1 MQHSGWLFCF
11 VKKSLTRYFCNLNF
25 NFKKLTMGKS
35 KLSLLIVLLLS
46 GSFLLAQNKNI
57 TGKVIDAGGS
67 PLAGVSVKVKGTSI
81 GTTSNT
87 DGSFSITVADNVK
100 KLAVSSVGYEDQE
113 VDASGSSLLITMAQS
128 TKDLNEVVVVGY
140 GTKIKKDVSA
150 SIAKV
155 TSKEFQNLPLPS
167 FEQALQGRASGVY
180 INTGSGKLGQGLSI
194 RVRGI
199 SSVSA
204 NQQPFVV
211 IDGVPVVSQSLGSAT
226 EPDNP
231 LATLNPD
238 DIESIEV
245 LKDASSSAIY
255 GARASNGVLLVTTKS
270 GKQGKTKLNV
280 GYFSGWSEPTK
291 KQEFLNAT
299 QYKQLFTAA
308 AENVGYVAA
317 DEFAGE
323 TGTNDWNSTNNTN
336 WADEAFQKGY
346 IKQYN
351 ISVNGG
357 DARTKFLFSG
367 SFNDQKG
374 IIIGNRLTRATGRVN
389 LDHVI
394 NKSFKVG
401 ANISLAQSNN
411 YRVPSDNSFSNPIQL
426 NALPPLHPL
435 LDANGKN
442 NNATLYYNNL
452 IELEDNN
459 RNLSK
464 TYRSISSIFAEW
476 NILSNLKFRSQAGID
491 WNNLQENQFLG
502 RRSLDGA
509 PEGYSYDNQVT
520 SSVFT
525 NTNTLQWNN
534 KNAGAHAIDALA
546 GIEYQRGIANG
557 ASVEGRAF
565 PSDRFTRIANAAIIS
580 NGSSTETQFRFL
592 SYFARAN
599 YKLKNKYLF
608 GASVRADGSS
618 RFGSDNR
625 YGLFPAASAAW
636 ILSEENFLSNNKVLS
651 FLKIR
656 TSYGRTGN
664 AEIGNFSS
672 LSLYTSSAY
681 ANIAGLITSQIGV
694 PALTWENT
702 DQFDVGIDFGFW
714 NNRISGEVDYFR
726 KNTKD
731 MLLNVPL
738 PATNGFTNITKNI
751 GDMMNTGW
759 EFTLN
764 ANLIRSALNWTTSF
778 NISTYRNE
786 VTRLVSPVPPGQRT
800 LGRLAVGAPFGQFYG
815 RKYMGVDP
823 ANGDALYMRADGSTT
838 NDYSLAA
845 DTVLGNPNPDFYGGW
860 NNKFSYKG
868 FDLDIQ
874 CQFVSGNDL
883 YNIAGFFQSV
893 NGDYFDNQTVDQ
905 MNYWTKPGD
914 ITDIPQPRL
923 YDGNGANKSSR
934 WVQDGSYFRVKSVNF
949 GYNFPRKLLQK
960 AKIDNARV
968 YIAAQN
974 LFTFTKYKGYDPEV
988 NATYTGNLN
997 LGHDFYTPPQARTIT
1012 LGINLGF

>member
-1 MQHSGWLFCF
+1 MR
-11 VKKSLTRYFCNLNF
+11 KKINVMLAF
-25 NFKKLTMGKS
+25 
-35 KLSLLIVLLLS
+35 LLLTAQ
-46 GSFLLAQNKNI
+46 LIWAQNKTL
-57 TGKVIDAGGS
+57 TGKVTDNNGAPIS
-67 PLAGVSVKVKGTSI
+67 GVSVMVKGTTA
-81 GTTSNT
+81 GTFTGQ
-87 DGSFSITVADNVK
+87 DGTFSFTVPDNAKTLVIS
-100 KLAVSSVGYEDQE
+100 AVGYATQE
-113 VDASGSSLLITMAQS
+113 IAVSGSSYQLSLKVAEAQNL
-128 TKDLNEVVVVGY
+128 DEVVVVGY
-140 GTKIKKDVSA
+140 GTKIKKDITSSV
-150 SIAKV
+150 AKV

-180 INTGSGKLGQGLSI
+180 INTGSGKLGQGLNI

-199 SSVSA
+199 SSISA

-270 GKQGKTKLNV
+270 GKQGRTKLNV
-280 GYFSGWSEPTK
+280 GFFTGWSEPTK
-291 KQEFLNAT
+291 KQKFLDAT
-299 QYKQLFTAA
+299 QYKELFTAA
-308 AENVGYVAA
+308 ADNMGYVAA
-317 DEFAGE
+317 DEFEAE
-323 TGTNDWNSTNNTN
+323 TGTTDWNSTNNTN
-336 WADEAFQKGY
+336 WSDQAFQEGY
-346 IKQYN
+346 IRQYN
-351 ISVNGG
+351 VSLNGG

-367 SFNDQKG
+367 SFNDQNG
-374 IIIGNRLTRATGRVN
+374 IILGNRLTRATGRVN
-389 LDHVI
+389 LDHTI
-394 NKSFKVG
+394 NKNFKVG
-401 ANISLAQSNN
+401 ANLSLVQSNN
-411 YRVPSDNSFSNPIQL
+411 YRVPSDNAFSNPIQL

-435 LDANGKN
+435 LDADGKN
-442 NNATLYYNNL
+442 NQATLYYNNL
-452 IELEDNN
+452 IEVEDNN

-464 TYRSISSIFAEW
+464 TYRSISSIYAEW
-476 NILSNLKFRSQAGID
+476 NILPNLRFRTQAGID

-502 RRSLDGA
+502 RRTLDGA

-534 KNAGAHAIDALA
+534 KAAGNHNIDALV

-580 NGSSTETQFRFL
+580 SGSSTETQFRFL

-599 YKLKNKYLF
+599 YKFKNKYLF

-618 RFGSDNR
+618 RFGADNR
-625 YGLFPAASAAW
+625 YGLFPALSAGW
-636 ILSEENFLSNNKVLS
+636 IISEESFLHSNRVLS
-651 FLKIR
+651 FLKLR

-672 LSLYTSSAY
+672 LNLYTSAAY
-681 ANIAGLITSQIGV
+681 ANIAGLVTSQIGV
-694 PALTWENT
+694 PGLTWENT
-702 DQFDVGIDFGFW
+702 DQFDIGLDFGFW
-714 NNRISGEVDYFR
+714 NNRISGEIDYFK

-731 MLLNVPL
+731 ILLNVPL
-738 PATNGFTNITKNI
+738 PATNGYTNITKNI
-751 GDMMNTGW
+751 GDMVNTGW

-764 ANLIRSALNWTTSF
+764 ANIIRSSSFNWTTSF
-778 NISTYRNE
+778 NISTYKNE
-786 VTRLVSPVPPGQRT
+786 VTRLVSPVPPGART
-800 LGRLAVGAPFGQFYG
+800 LGRLAVGSPFGEFYG

-823 ANGDALYMRADGSTT
+823 ANGDALYMMADGSTT
-838 NDYSLAA
+838 NDYSAA
-845 DTVLGNPNPDFYGGW
+845 VDTVVGNPNPDFYGGW

-905 MNYWTKPGD
+905 LNYWKKPGD
-914 ITDIPQPRL
+914 VTDIPQPRL
-923 YDGNGANKSSR
+923 YDGNGAGKSSR
-934 WVQDGSYFRVKSVNF
+934 WVQDGSYFRIKSVNL
-949 GYNFPRKLLQK
+949 GYNFPRKMLQK
-960 AKIDNARV
+960 IKIDNARLYV
-968 YIAAQN
+968 AAQN

-988 NATYTGNLN
+988 NTTYIGNLN

-1012 LGINLGF
+1012 VGINLGF

>member
-1 MQHSGWLFCF
+1 MT
-11 VKKSLTRYFCNLNF
+11 KKINVMLAF
-25 NFKKLTMGKS
+25 
-35 KLSLLIVLLLS
+35 LLLTAQ
-46 GSFLLAQNKNI
+46 LIWAQNKTL
-57 TGKVIDAGGS
+57 TGKVTDNNGAPIS
-67 PLAGVSVKVKGTSI
+67 GVSVMVKGTTA
-81 GTTSNT
+81 GTFTGQ
-87 DGSFSITVADNVK
+87 DGTFSFTVPDNAKTLVIS
-100 KLAVSSVGYEDQE
+100 AVGYATQE
-113 VDASGSSLLITMAQS
+113 IAVSGSSYQLSLKVAEAQNL
-128 TKDLNEVVVVGY
+128 DEVVVVGY
-140 GTKIKKDVSA
+140 GTKIKKDITSSV
-150 SIAKV
+150 AKV

-180 INTGSGKLGQGLSI
+180 INTGSGKLGQGLNI

-199 SSVSA
+199 SSISA

-270 GKQGKTKLNV
+270 GKQGRTKLNV
-280 GYFSGWSEPTK
+280 GFFTGWSEPTK
-291 KQEFLNAT
+291 KQKFLDAT
-299 QYKQLFTAA
+299 QYKELFTAA
-308 AENVGYVAA
+308 ADNMGYVAA
-317 DEFAGE
+317 DEFEAE
-323 TGTNDWNSTNNTN
+323 TGTTDWNSTNNTN
-336 WADEAFQKGY
+336 WSDQAFQEGY
-346 IKQYN
+346 IRQYN
-351 ISVNGG
+351 VSLNGG

-367 SFNDQKG
+367 SFNDQNG
-374 IIIGNRLTRATGRVN
+374 IILGNRLTRATGRVN
-389 LDHVI
+389 LDHTI
-394 NKSFKVG
+394 NKNFKVG
-401 ANISLAQSNN
+401 ANLSLVQSNN
-411 YRVPSDNSFSNPIQL
+411 YRVPSDNAFSNPIQL

-435 LDANGKN
+435 FDADGKN
-442 NNATLYYNNL
+442 NQATLYYNNL
-452 IELEDNN
+452 IEVEDNN

-464 TYRSISSIFAEW
+464 TYRSISSLYAEW
-476 NILSNLKFRSQAGID
+476 NILPNLRFRTQAGID

-502 RRSLDGA
+502 RRTLDGA

-534 KNAGAHAIDALA
+534 KAAGNHNIDALV

-580 NGSSTETQFRFL
+580 SGSSTETQFRFL

-599 YKLKNKYLF
+599 YKFKNKYLL

-618 RFGSDNR
+618 RFGADNR
-625 YGLFPAASAAW
+625 YGLFPALSAGW
-636 ILSEENFLSNNKVLS
+636 IISEESFLHSNKVLS
-651 FLKIR
+651 FLKLR

-672 LSLYTSSAY
+672 LNLYTSAAY
-681 ANIAGLITSQIGV
+681 ANIAGLVTSQIGV
-694 PALTWENT
+694 PGLTWENT
-702 DQFDVGIDFGFW
+702 DQFDIGLDFGFW
-714 NNRISGEVDYFR
+714 NNRISGEIDYFK

-731 MLLNVPL
+731 ILLNVPL
-738 PATNGFTNITKNI
+738 PATNGYTNITKNI
-751 GDMMNTGW
+751 GDMVNTGW

-764 ANLIRSALNWTTSF
+764 ANIIRSSSFNWTTSF
-778 NISTYRNE
+778 NISTYKNE
-786 VTRLVSPVPPGQRT
+786 VTRLVSPVPPGART
-800 LGRLAVGAPFGQFYG
+800 LGRLAVGSPFGEFYG

-823 ANGDALYMRADGSTT
+823 ANGDALYMMADGSTT
-838 NDYSLAA
+838 NDYGAA
-845 DTVLGNPNPDFYGGW
+845 VDTVLGNPNPDFYGGW

-905 MNYWTKPGD
+905 MNYWKKPGD
-914 ITDIPQPRL
+914 VTDIPQPRL
-923 YDGNGANKSSR
+923 YDGNGAGKSSR
-934 WVQDGSYFRVKSVNF
+934 WVQDGSYFRIKSVNL
-949 GYNFPRKLLQK
+949 GYNFPRKMLQK
-960 AKIDNARV
+960 VKIDNARLYV
-968 YIAAQN
+968 AAQN

-988 NATYTGNLN
+988 NATYIGNLN

-1012 LGINLGF
+1012 VGINLGF